1 MMSATNY
8 FEKPAFSPE
17 SGVMTVRPS
26 STALLTIDSQ
36 NRFDNYLQQNA
47 ALTSITANNNSPY
60 DFSITKRESIMNG
73 FFTRLG
79 LTEVCFPWTIP
90 NINPKTNT
98 MVVRHG
104 PTSALGSNAIITIDV
119 DWYKP
124 HALAAAFQK
133 AVRGVSTSLS
143 SFAVQYAPT
152 FGGGQPENPPTFY
165 YETNGGDYIAFFPM
179 TYNSPAYPYPSTTKQ
194 LFNVLGFTNANSVA
208 EIVGN
213 GTYTLCQSTKYVD
226 IVCGQLAYNQALKDT
241 TTQQVGLDS
250 LCRLYLGDANGFG
263 ANQLNPSD
271 SNFCPPGCAPSVIYR
286 QFQTPKM
293 IMWNS
298 AGKAYQPVPGVLRFQ
313 VFDDQG
319 AILTEIASSQGGGVP
334 ADYLDWSATILV
346 SEN

>member
-1 MMSATNY
+1 MSATNY

-17 SGVMTVRPS
+17 AGVMTVRPS

-36 NRFDNYLQQNA
+36 NRFDNYVQQNA

-79 LTEVCFPWTIP
+79 LTEVVFPWAIP
-90 NINPKTNT
+90 NINPKTNQ
-98 MVVRHG
+98 MIVQYG
-104 PTSALGSNAIITIDV
+104 TSPSLTTATITLDE

-124 HALAAAFQK
+124 HDLATALQT
-133 AVRGVSTSLS
+133 AVRRLS
-143 SFAVQYAPT
+143 ATLSGFEVQYAPT
-152 FGGGQPENPPTFY
+152 FTGQPTNPPSFY
-165 YETNGGDYIAFFPM
+165 YETNSAADIAFFPM
-179 TYNSPAYPYPSTTKQ
+179 PYNSSNYPYPSTTKQ
-194 LFNVLGFTNANSVA
+194 LFNVLGFTNANSVPDL
-208 EIVGN
+208 VGN
-213 GTYTLCQSTKYVD
+213 GTYTLCQSTRYVD
-226 IVCGQLAYNQALKDT
+226 IVCSQLAYNQALKDT

-263 ANQLNPSD
+263 ANTLNPSD

-298 AGKAYQPVPGVLRFQ
+298 AGKSYQPVPGVLRFQ

-334 ADYLDWSATILV
+334 ADYLDWSATVLV